1 MSAEMD
7 KKRFGFAAT
16 ARTLGYALGIIVRH
30 QPLYL
35 VFLLGAGVCKGL
47 MPFIAVLLPKLVLE
61 ELSGAKDPVRLALL
75 VLAAAGLSGL
85 LYWLAGLLEL
95 RRDRENDKFDK
106 LVDKLLAQKT
116 LTMDYPHLENPE
128 VLTLIQQYRQG
139 RMTNGGLTGAFGWA
153 LANGLPALITMA
165 GMAYLVLQLNVWVQL
180 SILATTAATLW
191 TLYVSMDA
199 DNQMMLSC
207 GDTNRIMDYYIGVT
221 YDFANAKDIRLYQ
234 GDKLISSRIRW
245 TVEDI
250 FRAAAKGYGTIARS
264 TIVRAMLLQL
274 QMVAIYAVLTV
285 QAIRNGMSIADY
297 VMYTAAAVSFTN
309 ALISAAVAAVNF
321 YGTIRLVNPLR
332 EYMHLPAV
340 LKKGD
345 QPVPA
350 EQTEDVLVFEDVS
363 FTYPRAEMP
372 VLRHLNLTLRR
383 GEKLAVVGE
392 NGAGKTTMI
401 KLMLRLYD
409 PDEGR
414 ILLGGR
420 DVTQMSLDE
429 YLERFAVVFQD
440 FKLLAFSVRENLCVG
455 EEAERERLDAVLAK
469 LGLDETLSK
478 TERGADTSVYKLFD
492 EKGVEFS
499 GGERQKMA
507 IARALYKDSPIVV
520 MDEPTAALDPIA
532 EEEIYRHMGGL
543 VQGKTAVFISH
554 RLSSCRFC
562 DRVAVFEGGR
572 VTQCGPHEQLMQ
584 QDGLYRRMF
593 EAQAQYYV

>member
-16 ARTLGYALGIIVRH
+16 ARTMGYALGIIVRH

-35 VFLLGAGVCKGL
+35 VFLLGAGLCKGL

-61 ELSGAKDPVRLALL
+61 ELSGAKDPARLVML

-85 LYWLAGLLEL
+85 LYWLGGLMQL

-106 LVDKLLAQKT
+106 LIERLLARKT

-139 RMTNGGLTGAFGWA
+139 QMTNGGLSGAFGWA
-153 LANGLPALITMA
+153 MENGLPALITMA
-165 GMAYLVLQLNVWVQL
+165 GMAYLVLQLNLWVQL
-180 SILATTAATLW
+180 SILLTSAATLW

-199 DNQMMLSC
+199 NNQMMLCC
-207 GDTNRIMDYYIGVT
+207 GDVNRIMNYYVGVT

-234 GDKLISSRIRW
+234 GDQLISSRIRG
-245 TVEDI
+245 TVEDM
-250 FRAAAKGYGTIARS
+250 FRAQAKGYATITKS
-264 TIVRAMLLQL
+264 TVVRAMLLQL

-285 QAIRNGMSIADY
+285 QALRNGMSIADY

-309 ALISAAVAAVNF
+309 ALITAAVSAVNF
-321 YGTIRLVNPLR
+321 YGAIRLVNPLS
-332 EYMHLPAV
+332 EYMHLPTV
-340 LKKGD
+340 LKSGD

-350 EQTEDVLVFEDVS
+350 QEGEDALVFEDVS
-363 FTYPRAEMP
+363 FTYPRADAP
-372 VLRHLNLTLRR
+372 VLQHLNLTLRR
-383 GEKLAVVGE
+383 GERLAVVGE

-414 ILLGGR
+414 ILLNGR

-429 YLERFAVVFQD
+429 YLAQFAVVFQD
-440 FKLLAFSVRENLCVG
+440 FKLLAFSVRENLCAG
-455 EEAERERLDAVLAK
+455 EECERQRLDAVLKK

-478 TERGADTSVYKLFD
+478 YERGADTSVYKLFD

-543 VQGKTAVFISH
+543 VDGKTAVFISH

-572 VTQCGPHEQLMQ
+572 VTQCGPHEQLVH

>member
-16 ARTLGYALGIIVRH
+16 ARTMGYALGIIVRH

-35 VFLLGAGVCKGL
+35 VFLLGAGLCKGL

-61 ELSGAKDPVRLALL
+61 ELSGAKDPARLVML

-85 LYWLAGLLEL
+85 LYWLGGLMQL

-106 LVDKLLAQKT
+106 LIDKLLAQKT

-139 RMTNGGLTGAFGWA
+139 QMTNGGLSGAFGWA
-153 LANGLPALITMA
+153 MENGLPALITMA
-165 GMAYLVLQLNVWVQL
+165 GMAYLVLQLNLWVQL
-180 SILATTAATLW
+180 SILLTSAATLW

-199 DNQMMLSC
+199 DNQMMLCC
-207 GDTNRIMDYYIGVT
+207 GDVNRIMNYYVGVT

-234 GDKLISSRIRW
+234 GDKLISSRIRG
-245 TVEDI
+245 TVEDM
-250 FRAAAKGYGTIARS
+250 FRAQAKGYATITKS
-264 TIVRAMLLQL
+264 TVVRAMLLQL

-285 QAIRNGMSIADY
+285 QALRNGMSIADY

-309 ALISAAVAAVNF
+309 ALITAAVSAVNF
-321 YGTIRLVNPLR
+321 YGAIRLVNPLS

-340 LKKGD
+340 LKSGD

-350 EQTEDVLVFEDVS
+350 QEGEDALVFEDVS
-363 FTYPRAEMP
+363 FTYPRADAP
-372 VLRHLNLTLRR
+372 VLQHLNLTLRR
-383 GEKLAVVGE
+383 GERLAVVGE

-414 ILLGGR
+414 ILLNGR

-429 YLERFAVVFQD
+429 YLAQFAVVFQD
-440 FKLLAFSVRENLCVG
+440 FKLLAFSVRENLCAG
-455 EEAERERLDAVLAK
+455 EEAEREKLDAVLKK

-478 TERGADTSVYKLFD
+478 YERGADTSVYKLFD
-492 EKGVEFS
+492 EKGEEIS
-499 GGERQKMA
+499 GG
-507 IARALYKDSPIVV
+507 
-520 MDEPTAALDPIA
+520 
-532 EEEIYRHMGGL
+532 
-543 VQGKTAVFISH
+543 
-554 RLSSCRFC
+554 
-562 DRVAVFEGGR
+562 
-572 VTQCGPHEQLMQ
+572 
-584 QDGLYRRMF
+584 
-593 EAQAQYYV
+593 

>member
-16 ARTLGYALGIIVRH
+16 ARTMGYALGIIARH

-61 ELSGAKDPVRLALL
+61 ELSGGKDPVRLVML

-85 LYWLAGLLEL
+85 LYWLGGLLEL

-199 DNQMMLSC
+199 NNQMMLSC
-207 GDTNRIMDYYIGVT
+207 GDTNRIMGYYIGVT
-221 YDFANAKDIRLYQ
+221 YDFANAKDIRLYR
-234 GDKLISSRIRW
+234 GEKLISSRIRW
-245 TVEDI
+245 TVEEM
-250 FRAAAKGYGTIARS
+250 FRAAAKGYGTIAKS

-285 QAIRNGMSIADY
+285 QAIRDGMSIADY

-309 ALISAAVAAVNF
+309 ALITAAMAAVNF

-340 LKKGD
+340 LKKGEE
-345 QPVPA
+345 PVPA
-350 EQTEDVLVFEDVS
+350 AEAEDALVFEDVS
-363 FTYPRAEMP
+363 FTYPRAHTP

-414 ILLGGR
+414 ILLNGR

-429 YLERFAVVFQD
+429 YLAQFAVVFQD
-440 FKLLAFSVRENLCVG
+440 FKLLAFSVRENLCAG
-455 EEAERERLDAVLAK
+455 EEDERERLDAVLKK
-469 LGLDETLSK
+469 LGLDDTLSK
-478 TERGADTSVYKLFD
+478 YERGADTSVYKLFD

-554 RLSSCRFC
+554 RLSSCKFC

-572 VTQCGPHEQLMQ
+572 VTQCGPHEQLVQ

>member
-35 VFLLGAGVCKGL
+35 VFLLGAGLCKGL

-61 ELSGAKDPVRLALL
+61 ELSGARDPARLLLL

-85 LYWLAGLLEL
+85 LYWLGGLMQL

-106 LVDKLLAQKT
+106 LIDKLLAQKT

-139 RMTNGGLTGAFGWA
+139 QMTNGGLSGAFGWA
-153 LANGLPALITMA
+153 MENGLPALITMA
-165 GMAYLVLQLNVWVQL
+165 GMAYLVLQLNLWVQL
-180 SILATTAATLW
+180 SILLTSAATLW

-207 GDTNRIMDYYIGVT
+207 GDVNRIMNYYVGVT
-221 YDFANAKDIRLYQ
+221 HDFANAKDIRLYQ
-234 GDKLISSRIRW
+234 GDKLISSRIRG
-245 TVEDI
+245 TVEDM
-250 FRAAAKGYGTIARS
+250 FRAQAKGYAIMTKS
-264 TIVRAMLLQL
+264 TVGRAMLLQL
-274 QMVAIYAVLTV
+274 QMVAVYAVLTV
-285 QAIRNGMSIADY
+285 QALRNGMSIADY

-309 ALISAAVAAVNF
+309 ALITAAVSAVNF
-321 YGTIRLVNPLR
+321 YGAIRLVNPFS
-332 EYMHLPAV
+332 EYMHLPTV
-340 LKKGD
+340 LKSGD

-350 EQTEDVLVFEDVS
+350 QEAEDALVFEDVS
-363 FTYPRAEMP
+363 FTYPRADAP
-372 VLRHLNLTLRR
+372 VLQHLNLTLRR
-383 GEKLAVVGE
+383 GERLAVVGE

-414 ILLGGR
+414 ILLNGR

-429 YLERFAVVFQD
+429 YLAQFAVVFQD
-440 FKLLAFSVRENLCVG
+440 FKLLAFSVRENLCAG
-455 EEAERERLDAVLAK
+455 EEAEREKLDVVLKK

-478 TERGADTSVYKLFD
+478 YERGADTSVYKLLD

-554 RLSSCRFC
+554 RLSSCKFC

-572 VTQCGPHEQLMQ
+572 VTQCGPHEQLVH